1 MSELTIS
8 MPITKSDIPTSIK
21 DDTTSNDVSTQVDE
35 SSLEFNRKNIES
47 LPKVIK
53 QVDSDETTG
62 LDLFCYIHCDQ
73 NDSQIRKQCR
83 GVVFKGEDLIMKG
96 FPYNID
102 YTENDNQAEIN
113 QNIVSVFD
121 KCSFYDAY
129 EGSLIRMFYYGD
141 KWFLSTNRKL
151 DAFRSKWATKES
163 FGSFF
168 KKALES
174 EYEINERLR
183 NAIHENTDV
192 ESGDCIITKFQSILD
207 KSKQYMFLLLNN
219 SENRIV
225 CTAPERPT
233 VLHVGTFDDFEL
245 LTDIDIYLKHPKKL
259 EFKNID
265 DLYKYTNEI
274 NYRELQGVIVFA
286 PNNLQYK
293 ILNREYFELY
303 KIRGNEPSIKFRYLQ
318 VRLNKKYN
326 DGLHYLYPEYTDVF
340 EEYEKYICDI
350 GRSIMTSYVER
361 FIKKNY
367 VTVPIEEFQVIR
379 ECHNWHMQD
388 KMTNKI
394 NLNKVIEVLNQQ
406 PATNINR
413 MIRKRIMEKNNP
425 EKLRQLN
432 ENITKQI
439 IKHISMMKENKENK
453 ERVEVSVNA

>member
-293 ILNREYFELY
+293 ILNRDYFELY

-439 IKHISMMKENKENK
+439 IKHISMMKENKE
-453 ERVEVSVNA
+453 RVEVSVNA